1 MNYYN
6 LYYFYIIHPN
16 NSIGLSPTL
25 LVLQDP
31 KLGRYWLFTL
41 IWLNHHNQLCSRMR
55 ALSCIPC
62 SVGFRY
68 LQTSWLWIPLIFTLQ
83 GLSQMLPSMELT
95 FSMEPHIPHGALK
108 HISFSWVFWLLVAS
122 DWGGDHNLVTMLP
135 CYHVGTDPRLGSLT
149 ERSWSF
155 SIQESRWLDGR
166 RLVFTRNRQWKDRA
180 HTSWFLFPGFISK
193 NLGNNLWHGSGAVQI
208 SLWLLPEAGG
218 MT

>member
-16 NSIGLSPTL
+16 NSIALLTL

-62 SVGFRY
+62 SVGFRH

-95 FSMEPHIPHGALK
+95 FPWSSHSHGVLK

-135 CYHVGTDPRLGSLT
+135 CYHVGTDPRLGITDWGDPGALASKSPDGW
-149 ERSWSF
+149 RVKGWS
-155 SIQESRWLDGR
+155 SQEIGK
-166 RLVFTRNRQWKDRA
+166 WKDRA